1 MSQTVNEKFNQSLL
15 SSASGKRKKG
25 TIFDEIYGAL
35 EASADPID
43 RAIQMI
49 AEFHGAWTG
58 GSQELFALA
67 SFLASATKS
76 PVLTNIANTVGG
88 AAQSVLSLA
97 PQLPASLCGKQNTEF
112 AAIMPTPLLREF
124 VRFVHNLHPAI
135 NMYLQMHEGNFPYF
149 QQISEEVGRFAQIAM
164 RASEIS
170 PMDWPKMGGV
180 NCLNTNTRM
189 DKNTLLKMMP
199 SIFFQMDN
207 ASNLLN
213 SLFLRGMRPE
223 NNMSLLQPDY
233 GKKEDKLKDKKKA
246 LLAEIK
252 EDLAKAREALESGDK
267 ATADAYNNIAGQ
279 KLDEAEA
286 MNEGRGGPPEGDLD
300 LSPESFA
307 ADIAE
312 IERAGKEFKEAGER
326 RRARIAKEKKSV
338 GPVAHGHNFCM
349 DVFGAKRRID
359 AIAGSA
365 AIVMQKA
372 GDALRL
378 VNKFFPV
385 RQVSKYE
392 TETFNITLNRGPNG
406 EPITFITDKRGRLA
420 HMGPTSDSISDP
432 TNDEKL
438 TAKDEHIDEKR

>member
-1 MSQTVNEKFNQSLL
+1 MSQIVNEKFNQSLL
-15 SSASGKRKKG
+15 SSASGRRKKG
-25 TIFDEIYGAL
+25 TMFDEIYGAL
-35 EASADPID
+35 ESSDNPID

-67 SFLASATKS
+67 SFLASATNS
-76 PVLTNIANTVGG
+76 PVLTDIANTVGS
-88 AAQSVLSLA
+88 ATQSVLSLA
-97 PQLPASLCGKQNTEF
+97 NQLPASLCGRQNTEF

-124 VRFVHNLHPAI
+124 VGFVHNIHPAI
-135 NMYLQMHEGNFPYF
+135 NMYLQMHEGCFPYF

-170 PMDWPKMGGV
+170 PMDWPKMNGV
-180 NCLNTNTRM
+180 NCLNTDTRM

-213 SLFLRGMRPE
+213 SLFLRSMRPE
-223 NNMSLLQPDY
+223 NNMALLQPNY
-233 GKKEDKLKDKKKA
+233 GKSLDKLRKEKDA
-246 LLAEIK
+246 LLSSGA
-252 EDLAKAREALESGDK
+252 EDLVRAQEALEAGDS
-267 ATADAYNNIAGQ
+267 ASADAYNSAAEQ
-279 KLDEAEA
+279 KIDQ
-286 MNEGRGGPPEGDLD
+286 
-300 LSPESFA
+300 
-307 ADIAE
+307 
-312 IERAGKEFKEAGER
+312 GKELMGIIDKAE
-326 RRARIAKEKKSV
+326 SDST
-338 GPVAHGHNFCM
+338 PMAHGHNFCM

-406 EPITFITDKRGRLA
+406 EPVTFITDKRGRLA

-438 TAKDEHIDEKR
+438 TAKDEHVNEKR

>member
-1 MSQTVNEKFNQSLL
+1 MSQIVNEKFNQSLL
-15 SSASGKRKKG
+15 SSASGRRKKG
-25 TIFDEIYGAL
+25 TMFDEIYGAL
-35 EASADPID
+35 ESSDNPID

-67 SFLASATKS
+67 SFLASATNS
-76 PVLTNIANTVGG
+76 PVLTDIANTVGS
-88 AAQSVLSLA
+88 ATQSVLSLA
-97 PQLPASLCGKQNTEF
+97 NQLPASLCGRQNTEF

-124 VRFVHNLHPAI
+124 VGFVHNIHPAI
-135 NMYLQMHEGNFPYF
+135 NMYLQMHEGCFPYF

-170 PMDWPKMGGV
+170 PMDWPKMNGV
-180 NCLNTNTRM
+180 NCLNTDTRM

-213 SLFLRGMRPE
+213 SLFLRSMRPE
-223 NNMSLLQPDY
+223 NNMALLQPNY
-233 GKKEDKLKDKKKA
+233 GKSVAKLQKESDLLIESSGKD
-246 LLAEIK
+246 
-252 EDLAKAREALESGDK
+252 LENANNEFNLGNFDK
-267 ATADAYNNIAGQ
+267 AEELKIVASNKLARVKDIQNTIKTGQAELTAQ
-279 KLDEAEA
+279 
-286 MNEGRGGPPEGDLD
+286 
-300 LSPESFA
+300 
-307 ADIAE
+307 
-312 IERAGKEFKEAGER
+312 
-326 RRARIAKEKKSV
+326 
-338 GPVAHGHNFCM
+338 PVAHGHNFCM

-420 HMGPTSDSISDP
+420 HVGPTSDSISDP

-438 TAKDEHIDEKR
+438 TAKDEHVNEKR

>member
-1 MSQTVNEKFNQSLL
+1 MSQIVNEKFNQSLL

-25 TIFDEIYGAL
+25 TMFDEIYGAL
-35 EASADPID
+35 ESSDNPID

-67 SFLASATKS
+67 SFLASATNS
-76 PVLTNIANTVGG
+76 PVLTDIANTVGG

-97 PQLPASLCGKQNTEF
+97 NQLPASLCGRQNTEF

-124 VRFVHNLHPAI
+124 VGFVHNIHPAI
-135 NMYLQMHEGNFPYF
+135 NMYLQMHEGCFPYF

-164 RASEIS
+164 RPTEIS
-170 PMDWPKMGGV
+170 PMDWPKMNGV
-180 NCLNTNTRM
+180 NCLNTDTRM

-199 SIFFQMDN
+199 SMFFQMDN

-213 SLFLRGMRPE
+213 SLFLRSMRPE
-223 NNMSLLQPDY
+223 NNMALLQPNY
-233 GKKEDKLKDKKKA
+233 GKSLNKLRKEKDA
-246 LLAEIK
+246 LLSSGA
-252 EDLAKAREALESGDK
+252 EDLVRAQEALDAGDS
-267 ATADAYNNIAGQ
+267 ASADAYNKAAEQ
-279 KLDEAEA
+279 KIDQ
-286 MNEGRGGPPEGDLD
+286 
-300 LSPESFA
+300 
-307 ADIAE
+307 
-312 IERAGKEFKEAGER
+312 GKEIMAIIDSAESDSA
-326 RRARIAKEKKSV
+326 
-338 GPVAHGHNFCM
+338 PMAHGHNFCM

-406 EPITFITDKRGRLA
+406 EPVTFITDKRGRLA

-438 TAKDEHIDEKR
+438 TAKDEHVNEKR